1 MPATLAPIRRT
12 QVSVSDDGP
21 SLRGV
26 PCGSG
31 MVDVVPL
38 LAPRQRTQLA
48 VLAGRLHLPAR
59 MILYREASAAQSV
72 FIVASGVLKAFR
84 DLPSGKRRI
93 VAFLFADDLFG
104 LSEGHRYVNTLQ
116 TITPVNLFKIPTA
129 TLRDTLR
136 RDPELEFQFLCKLT
150 HELRKSQRHTLL
162 VSRRDATGR
171 LAMFLRMLQQHGHQ
185 RNDAIIEFPMSRSD
199 AANYLGL
206 SLETVSRAC
215 RTLERNE
222 IVAFPDR
229 HSVRVLDRPRFE
241 KLATHM

>member
-1 MPATLAPIRRT
+1 MLAPIRRT
-12 QVSVSDDGP
+12 HVSDDGP

-26 PCGSG
+26 PCGPG
-31 MVDVVPL
+31 LVDVVPL
-38 LAPRQRTQLA
+38 LAPRQRVQLA
-48 VLAGRLHLPAR
+48 TLAGRLHLPAR
-59 MILYREASAAQSV
+59 MVLYREGSAAEWI

-104 LSEGHRYVNTLQ
+104 LSEGHRYMNTLQ

-129 TLRDTLR
+129 ALMDALR

-150 HELRKSQRHTLL
+150 HELRKSQRHTIL
-162 VSRRDATGR
+162 VSRRDAAGR
-171 LAMFLRMLQQHGHQ
+171 LAMFLRMLEQHGHQ
-185 RNDAIIEFPMSRSD
+185 RSDRIIEFPMSRSD

-222 IVAFPDR
+222 IVAFTDR
-229 HSVRVLDRPRFE
+229 HTVRVIDRPRFE
-241 KLATHM
+241 KLAARI

>member
-1 MPATLAPIRRT
+1 MPATLAPIRRN
-12 QVSVSDDGP
+12 QVSDDGP
-21 SLRGV
+21 SLRAV
-26 PCGSG
+26 PCGQG

-48 VLAGRLHLPAR
+48 ALAGRLHLPAR
-59 MILYREASAAQSV
+59 MVLYREASAAQSV

-129 TLRDTLR
+129 TLRDVLR

-162 VSRRDATGR
+162 MSRRDATGR
-171 LAMFLRMLQQHGHQ
+171 LAMFLRMLQQHGPQ
-185 RNDAIIEFPMSRSD
+185 RSDYTIEFPMTRSD

-215 RTLERNE
+215 RRLERNE

-229 HSVRVLDRPRFE
+229 YNVRVLDRPRFE